1 MEFQDTFADGF
12 FRRALQYEFTTEMA
26 PGVWKIYRK
35 KDRMDYLAHDMTD
48 QLFTATEKPGVVA
61 QTPVNTLLSPR
72 GHNLIEPLLRILNH
86 ENLVSLVDV
95 IATQVSQSGK
105 LGRSRWYTVWNYC
118 DAGNLGN
125 LLVPE
130 EWRPPLPGKKE
141 GVSDNDPSPELE
153 ELMTTLDEDIA
164 KYWGEDV
171 YPDASYYNK
180 LGKKISPNRKFL
192 PESLCWHVLCS
203 VLKGLAWLHDGALR
217 IVEDP
222 DTGRMEMDYVD
233 LEWQAMLHR
242 NINPENIFLGHPRR
256 DEWYGACKLGNYSNL
271 VITGF
276 APGDEGTPLQPDLL
290 FSKPIAPALGKKFT
304 PLVDLIQEDTR
315 VGATYPYQPGQPY
328 TMVSE
333 YRALGE
339 ILQAMMVPPGSYDHI
354 ENIRKYWVID
364 NLRNADYSSTL
375 KDFVMVLM
383 QADPWKDPKGDA
395 GLGRAYTTSTLC
407 LDAWWKFTLWKRSDP
422 EGKRWFTGEAAARSQ
437 REMDRIEKS
446 IVPAS
451 VVQMQR
457 VMNEMDPSKL
467 TPPSK
472 QI

>member
-1 MEFQDTFADGF
+1 MEFHDSFADGF
-12 FRRALQYEFTTEMA
+12 FRKALHYEFTTEMA
-26 PGVWKIYRK
+26 PGVWKIYRRR
-35 KDRMDYLAHDMTD
+35 DRMEFLAHDMTD
-48 QLFTATEKPGVVA
+48 QLFTATERPGVVA
-61 QTPVNTLLSPR
+61 QTPVNTLLSPK
-72 GHNLIEPLLRILNH
+72 GHNLIEPLQGILNH

-95 IATQVSQSGK
+95 IATQLSQSGK
-105 LGRSRWYTVWNYC
+105 LGRSRWFTVWNYC

-130 EWRPPLPGKKE
+130 GARPPPPGKKE
-141 GVSDNDPSPELE
+141 GLPGDEKPQDLV
-153 ELMTTLDEDIA
+153 ELMEAIDEDM
-164 KYWGEDV
+164 GT
-171 YPDASYYNK
+171 
-180 LGKKISPNRKFL
+180 KFL

-217 IVEDP
+217 ITEDP

-256 DEWYGACKLGNYSNL
+256 GEWYGACKLGNYSNL
-271 VITGF
+271 VITSY
-276 APGDEGTPLQPDLL
+276 APGDDGRALNPEPL
-290 FSKPIAPALGKKFT
+290 FAKPIAPALGQKFT
-304 PLVDLIQEDTR
+304 PLVDLIQEDTK

-354 ENIRKYWVID
+354 EKIRKHWVID
-364 NLRNADYSSTL
+364 NLREADYSSML
-375 KDFVMVLM
+375 KDFVMQLM
-383 QADPWKDPKGDA
+383 QADPWKHPKGDA

-407 LDAWWKFTLWKRSDP
+407 LDAWWKFTIWKRCEP
-422 EGKRWFTGEAAARSQ
+422 EGKRWFTGEAAAKHQ
-437 REMDRIEKS
+437 QVLDGLEKDIIAGS
-446 IVPAS
+446 MVE
-451 VVQMQR
+451 MQR
-457 VMNEMDPSKL
+457 VMNELDPSKL